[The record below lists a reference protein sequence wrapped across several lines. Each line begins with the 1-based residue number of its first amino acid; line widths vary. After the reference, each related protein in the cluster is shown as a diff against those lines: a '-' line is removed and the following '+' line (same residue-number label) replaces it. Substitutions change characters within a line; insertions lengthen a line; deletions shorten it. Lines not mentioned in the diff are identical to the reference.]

1 MAFGP
6 KTEHIL
12 KLKKNP
18 NTSYFRVEL
27 REGGNVIKSTE
38 EGIITCDYQHFN
50 TREIVISRKPVGKKC
65 IAELIIREYL

>member
-1 MAFGP
+1 MYMAFGP

-38 EGIITCDYQHFN
+38 EGIITCDY
-50 TREIVISRKPVGKKC
+50 
-65 IAELIIREYL
+65 